1 MKSYIEFANQF
12 WQYNNE
18 QPIGVNCTALYF
30 YLLKVNNSLNWKP
43 TFKHSDKRISIDL
56 GISINTVRT
65 SKEKLR
71 DLGLINFSAP
81 GKPSKGIEGCTTF
94 SFETISQNDSV
105 DPVIHESISNDDMV
119 ELVTISNNDIVEEN
133 KNTTISQNDTVDFLS
148 LLNDDTVDSKNDPT
162 ISKYDRVDNTE
173 IPTIQATIQATISPV
188 DSIIRKDNKYNI
200 ISPLSPKGKTKN
212 STDKV
217 FLLSIP
223 DEWKPIVS
231 DWLEYKRERNQS
243 YKGEKSLVVMF
254 NKLKRYSRDDPAR
267 GAVIIENSIS
277 NNYSGFFELKT
288 YGTVRTGST
297 KMEES
302 EFLTAVAN
310 GLSRGVQERDHCL
323 S

>member
-65 SKEKLR
+65 SKVKLR
-71 DLGLINFSAP
+71 DLGLIDFSAP

-94 SFETISQNDSV
+94 SFETISQNDNV

-119 ELVTISNNDIVEEN
+119 ELVTISNNDIVEET

-173 IPTIQATIQATISPV
+173 IPTIQATIPPTISPV
-188 DSIIRKDNKYNI
+188 DSIIRQKKIYKNNI
-200 ISPLSPKGKTKN
+200 TPLSPKGENLLYKN
-212 STDKV
+212 FIK
-217 FLLSIP
+217 SIP
-223 DEWKPIVS
+223 EEWGAIVDE
-231 DWLEYKRERNQS
+231 WLEYKKEKHQT
-243 YKGEKSLVVMF
+243 YKSMMSLNVMF
-254 NKLKRYSRDDPAR
+254 NKLMQYSGNNPTR
-267 GAVIIENSIS
+267 GAEIIEKSIAM
-277 NNYSGFFELKT
+277 NYSGFFELKD
-288 YGTVRTGST
+288 
-297 KMEES
+297 
-302 EFLTAVAN
+302 N
-310 GLSRGVQERDHCL
+310 GKHKQPNTEKNERDFFEAVVNGIGRAEYERNNAV
-323 S
+323 